1 MKDAFL
7 PLLERSVGSVL
18 AFLHVCFPPIKI
30 KERALKSFSRKYQLS
45 SFCVMKNLN
54 FTFQEEGE
62 MLLFIYV
69 FFTLLNEGQIWM
81 LLPNGLSGGIMS
93 GLLL

>member
-1 MKDAFL
+1 
-7 PLLERSVGSVL
+7 
-18 AFLHVCFPPIKI
+18 
-30 KERALKSFSRKYQLS
+30 
-45 SFCVMKNLN
+45 MKNLN